1 MYLKPVRVLSS
12 KLAMRRIWVHAAE
25 PPKDFLIGNPLKS
38 VYLSKTKLMSIPF
51 FWDFQKLINP
61 HIAVVGV
68 TGAGKSYLVKTFL
81 TRANLTWNTNAVII
95 DWVGEYNDWVSQ
107 TGGKNLEFGKQG
119 SYLNLLDL
127 AGMTPMQRIK
137 QILTALEIL
146 TDLGSYPVQKRFT
159 DEALAQAYKN
169 KNFILTKKSDN
180 TPPVLSDVITEL
192 NKIKRK
198 QKTDKKK
205 DIVQDCIY
213 RLKPMTVKGNDYFAR
228 QSTININ
235 ELIKQGLVN
244 IDLHNLASEEM
255 RSLAGL
261 SILQMLKEK
270 MRFQGWSPD
279 KGLKLFVVVDEAWKI
294 AKDERSDLIA
304 IVREGRKY
312 QFGLIVASQNPTDIH
327 SDIFSNVGTLFIM
340 RLMFKDFKDHV
351 RASLRY
357 SDYIA
362 SQIDRL
368 GVGESIVYLGYAE
381 KTGFSNVVLLNK
393 IDGEEPLKTYIL
405 RGDNMELVFE
415 KDVFKRNLK
424 EFGLSTRQVQEI
436 CTNFEEHSG
445 RYDIIKLIS
454 DLERYGFGP
463 SLIITF
469 LRDMGVKEGE
479 LIALFSKLQRK
490 KMSIDAD
497 KIVRLVIDDV

>member
-12 KLAMRRIWVHAAE
+12 KLAMRRIWIHAAE
-25 PPKDFLIGNPLKS
+25 PPKEFLIGNPLKS
-38 VYLSKTKLMSIPF
+38 VYLSKTKLMSVPF

-95 DWVGEYNDWVSQ
+95 DWVGEYNDWVAQ

-159 DEALAQAYKN
+159 DEALARAYKN

-198 QKTDKKK
+198 QKTEKKK

-235 ELIKQGLVN
+235 ELITQGLVN
-244 IDLHNLASEEM
+244 IDLHNLPSEEM

-261 SILQMLKEK
+261 SIFET
-270 MRFQGWSPD
+270 
-279 KGLKLFVVVDEAWKI
+279 
-294 AKDERSDLIA
+294 
-304 IVREGRKY
+304 VR
-312 QFGLIVASQNPTDIH
+312 
-327 SDIFSNVGTLFIM
+327 
-340 RLMFKDFKDHV
+340 
-351 RASLRY
+351 
-357 SDYIA
+357 
-362 SQIDRL
+362 
-368 GVGESIVYLGYAE
+368 
-381 KTGFSNVVLLNK
+381 
-393 IDGEEPLKTYIL
+393 
-405 RGDNMELVFE
+405 
-415 KDVFKRNLK
+415 
-424 EFGLSTRQVQEI
+424 
-436 CTNFEEHSG
+436 CC
-445 RYDIIKLIS
+445 
-454 DLERYGFGP
+454 
-463 SLIITF
+463 
-469 LRDMGVKEGE
+469 
-479 LIALFSKLQRK
+479 
-490 KMSIDAD
+490 
-497 KIVRLVIDDV
+497 